1 MAWAK
6 LGTTTLTSTGDDLDI
21 TSMTGNKFL
30 CVMCQPIPSG
40 DARPKIT
47 LNNDGGSNYARR
59 RSEDGGSDTTDV
71 SQTLIPFDRSPTD
84 LVFAI
89 SYMANISTEEKLVI
103 TFLTTN
109 NTNGAGNIPKRGEIY
124 WKWVNTSDSI
134 TRIDLNNT
142 DTGDFAVGS
151 NITALGSDGVES
163 MKVQDGA
170 VYYETDTNKSYVLYN
185 NTWSEL

>member
-21 TSMTGNKFL
+21 TSMTANKFL

-40 DARPKIT
+40 NARPKIT

-89 SYMANISTEEKLVI
+89 SYMANIATEEKLVM
-103 TFLTTN
+103 TFLITN
-109 NTNGAGNIPKRGEIY
+109 NTNGAGNIPKRAETI
-124 WKWVNTSDSI
+124 WKWSNTSDSI

-142 DTGDFAVGS
+142 DTGDFAVDS

-163 MKVQDGA
+163 MSAQDGA

-185 NTWSEL
+185 DTWSEL

>member
-142 DTGDFAVGS
+142 DTGDFAIDS
-151 NITALGSDGVES
+151 NISALG
-163 MKVQDGA
+163 
-170 VYYETDTNKSYVLYN
+170 TD
-185 NTWSEL
+185 